1 MNLQPVLNLHDRLL
15 PATGGYLFSHKALA
29 KVFRAKVLD
38 AFERA
43 GLLLPAAV
51 PTTWVVDC
59 RAVGDGRKAL
69 LYLGR
74 CDAQGRVTFQYR
86 DSRTARWRR
95 TLAGEA
101 FLWLLLQH
109 VLPKGLRRSR
119 NFGFLHHPN
128 SVGAIRLLQLLR
140 HGLVQQTD
148 QIAASRDLSLIVR
161 HLLFAT

>member
-1 MNLQPVLNLHDRLL
+1 MAAGHPR
-15 PATGGYLFSHKALA
+15 PAATCSATRRWPR
-29 KVFRAKVLD
+29 FRAKVLD

-43 GLLLPAAV
+43 GLPLPAAV

-59 RAVGDGRKAL
+59 KAVGDGRKAL

-86 DSRTARWRR
+86 DSRTGKMDRR

-119 NFGFLHHPN
+119 NFGFLHPN
-128 SVGAIRLLQLLR
+128 SVGAIRLLRLLR

-148 QIAASRDLSLIVR
+148 QIAASHDLSLIVR